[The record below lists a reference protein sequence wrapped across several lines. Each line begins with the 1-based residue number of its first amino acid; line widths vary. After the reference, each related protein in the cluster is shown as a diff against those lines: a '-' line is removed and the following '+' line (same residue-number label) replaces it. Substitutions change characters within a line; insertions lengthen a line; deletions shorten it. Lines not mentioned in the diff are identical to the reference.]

1 MKSMTGYGS
10 SAFELPSCPLFFELT
25 IQSVNRKNLDCQIF
39 VPQEWSDIET
49 KISEWTKDQ
58 FIRGRIMIHLKINK
72 KKQNNNGFHLN
83 DTLLDQS
90 IKELSNFCTQRSIP
104 LDLNPSL
111 LIKLNQLLKD
121 QEALPAWKESE
132 SIIKNAFDEAMTKW
146 QSMRDTEG
154 KALKDDFNQRIITL
168 TDLIDSVESL
178 AASASKDFS
187 QKLIDRLNSM
197 NLEVDLED
205 DRVLKEIALF
215 ADRSDITEELTRL
228 KSHVSQFK
236 QFTESPDSIG
246 RKMDFLCIEMF
257 REMNTISSKTQQI
270 EVTKNIIE
278 GKNELERIREQV
290 QNIE

>member
-25 IQSVNRKNLDCQIF
+25 IQSVNRKNLDCQIY

-90 IKELSNFCTQRSIP
+90 IKELSDFCDQRSIP

-121 QEALPAWKESE
+121 QEVLPAWKESE
-132 SIIKNAFDEAMTKW
+132 SIIKNAFNEAMTQW

-154 KALKDDFNQRIITL
+154 QALKDDFNQRIITL
-168 TDLIDSVESL
+168 KELIDSVESL

-228 KSHVSQFK
+228 KSHISQFK

>member
-90 IKELSNFCTQRSIP
+90 IKELSDFCTQRSIP

-132 SIIKNAFDEAMTKW
+132 SIIKNAFDEAMTQW

-154 KALKDDFNQRIITL
+154 KALKDDFNKRIITL

-178 AASASKDFS
+178 SASASKDFS

-197 NLEVDLED
+197 NLEVDPED

>member
-90 IKELSNFCTQRSIP
+90 IKELSDFCTQRSIP

-132 SIIKNAFDEAMTKW
+132 SIIKNAFDEAMTQW

-154 KALKDDFNQRIITL
+154 KALKDDFNQRIIKL

-178 AASASKDFS
+178 SASASKDFS

>member
-72 KKQNNNGFHLN
+72 RKQSNNGFHLN
-83 DTLLDQS
+83 NTLLDQS
-90 IKELSNFCTQRSIP
+90 IKELSDFCTQRSIP

-132 SIIKNAFDEAMTKW
+132 SIIKNAFDEAMTQW

-154 KALKDDFNQRIITL
+154 QVLKDDFNQRIIKL
-168 TDLIDSVESL
+168 TDLIDRVESL
-178 AASASKDFS
+178 STSASKDFS

-197 NLEVDLED
+197 NLEIDLED

-228 KSHVSQFK
+228 KSHVSQFE

>member
-25 IQSVNRKNLDCQIF
+25 IQSVNRKNLDCQIY

-58 FIRGRIMIHLKINK
+58 FMRGRIMIHLKINK

-90 IKELSNFCTQRSIP
+90 IKELSDFCTQRSIP

-132 SIIKNAFDEAMTKW
+132 SVIKTAFDEAMTQW

-154 KALKDDFNQRIITL
+154 QALKDDFNQRIITL
-168 TDLIDSVESL
+168 TDLIDRVESL
-178 AASASKDFS
+178 STSASMDFS

-197 NLEVDLED
+197 NLEIDLED

>member
-10 SAFELPSCPLFFELT
+10 SSFELPSCPLFFELT
-25 IQSVNRKNLDCQIF
+25 VQSVNRKNLDCQIF
-39 VPQEWSDIET
+39 VPQEWSDIES
-49 KISEWTKDQ
+49 KISEWTKEQ
-58 FIRGRIMIHLKINK
+58 FVRGRIMIHLKINK
-72 KKQNNNGFHLN
+72 RIQNNNGFNLN

-90 IKELSNFCTQRSIP
+90 IKELGDFCDKRSIP

-121 QEALPAWKESE
+121 QESLPSWKESE
-132 SIIKNAFDEAMTKW
+132 SIIKDALGEALNHW
-146 QSMRDTEG
+146 QGMRNTEG
-154 KALKDDFNQRIITL
+154 QALKNDFAQRLDSLNQ
-168 TDLIDSVESL
+168 LIDRIEAL

-187 QKLIDRLNSM
+187 KKLVDRLSSM
-197 NLEVDLED
+197 NLEIDLED

-228 KSHVSQFK
+228 KSHISQFK
-236 QFTESPDSIG
+236 QFIASPESIG

-257 REMNTISSKTQQI
+257 REMNTIASKTQQI

>member
-90 IKELSNFCTQRSIP
+90 IKELSDFCTQRSIP

-132 SIIKNAFDEAMTKW
+132 SIIKNAFDEAMTQW

-154 KALKDDFNQRIITL
+154 KALKDDFNQRIIKL

-178 AASASKDFS
+178 SASASKDFS

-236 QFTESPDSIG
+236 QFTVSPDSIG

>member
-90 IKELSNFCTQRSIP
+90 IKELSDFCTLRSIP
-104 LDLNPSL
+104 FELNPPL

-132 SIIKNAFDEAMTKW
+132 SIIKNAFDEAMTQW

-168 TDLIDSVESL
+168 TDLIDSVQSL
-178 AASASKDFS
+178 SASASKDFS

>member
-25 IQSVNRKNLDCQIF
+25 IQSVNRKNLDCQIY

-58 FIRGRIMIHLKINK
+58 FIRGRILIHLKINK

-90 IKELSNFCTQRSIP
+90 IKELSDFCTQRSIP

-132 SIIKNAFDEAMTKW
+132 SVIKTAFDEAMTQW

-154 KALKDDFNQRIITL
+154 QALKDDFNQRIITL
-168 TDLIDSVESL
+168 TDLIDRVESL
-178 AASASKDFS
+178 STSASMDFS

-197 NLEVDLED
+197 NLEIDLED

>member
-25 IQSVNRKNLDCQIF
+25 IQSVNRKNLDCQIYA
-39 VPQEWSDIET
+39 PQEWYDIET

-90 IKELSNFCTQRSIP
+90 IKELSDFCTQRSIP

-132 SIIKNAFDEAMTKW
+132 SIIKNAFDEAMTQW

-154 KALKDDFNQRIITL
+154 KALKDDFNQRIIKL

-178 AASASKDFS
+178 SASASKDFS

>member
-90 IKELSNFCTQRSIP
+90 IKELSDFCTQRSIP

-132 SIIKNAFDEAMTKW
+132 SIIKNAFNEAMTQW
-146 QSMRDTEG
+146 QSMRYTEG
-154 KALKDDFNQRIITL
+154 QALKDDFNQRIITL

>member
-1 MKSMTGYGS
+1 M
-10 SAFELPSCPLFFELT
+10 
-25 IQSVNRKNLDCQIF
+25 
-39 VPQEWSDIET
+39 
-49 KISEWTKDQ
+49 
-58 FIRGRIMIHLKINK
+58 
-72 KKQNNNGFHLN
+72 
-83 DTLLDQS
+83 
-90 IKELSNFCTQRSIP
+90 
-104 LDLNPSL
+104 
-111 LIKLNQLLKD
+111 IKLNQLLKD
-121 QEALPAWKESE
+121 QEALPAWKESD
-132 SIIKNAFDEAMTKW
+132 SIIKNAFDEAMTQW

-154 KALKDDFNQRIITL
+154 KALKDDFNQRIL
-168 TDLIDSVESL
+168 TFRDLIKGRITCLLPRVRI
-178 AASASKDFS
+178 F

-228 KSHVSQFK
+228 KSHFSQFK
-236 QFTESPDSIG
+236 QFTESPIQLDENG
-246 RKMDFLCIEMF
+246 LLCIEMF

>member
-10 SAFELPSCPLFFELT
+10 SSFELPSCPLFFELT

-58 FIRGRIMIHLKINK
+58 FTRGRIMIHLKINK
-72 KKQNNNGFHLN
+72 KKQNNNGFNLN
-83 DTLLDQS
+83 ETLLDHS
-90 IKELSNFCTQRSIP
+90 IKELSAFCNKRSIP

-121 QEALPAWKESE
+121 QEALPPWKESE
-132 SIIKNAFDEAMTKW
+132 SIIQDAFSEALTQW
-146 QSMRDTEG
+146 QAMRRTEG
-154 KALKDDFNQRIITL
+154 EALKKDFNQRMNAL
-168 TDLIDSVESL
+168 TQLIDSVETL
-178 AASASKDFS
+178 ATSASKDFS
-187 QKLIDRLNSM
+187 KKLIERLNSM
-197 NLEVDLED
+197 HLEIDLED

-215 ADRSDITEELTRL
+215 ADRSDISEELTRL
-228 KSHVSQFK
+228 KSHISQFK
-236 QFTESPDSIG
+236 EFTASPDSIG

-270 EVTKNIIE
+270 EVTKNTIE

-290 QNIE
+290 QNVE

>member
-10 SAFELPSCPLFFELT
+10 SSFELPSCPLFFELT
-25 IQSVNRKNLDCQIF
+25 VQSVNRKNLDCQIF
-39 VPQEWSDIET
+39 VPQEWSDIES
-49 KISEWTKDQ
+49 KISEWTKEQ
-58 FIRGRIMIHLKINK
+58 FVRGRIMIHLKINK
-72 KKQNNNGFHLN
+72 RKQNNNGFNLN

-90 IKELSNFCTQRSIP
+90 IKELGDFCEKRSIP
-104 LDLNPSL
+104 LDLNTSL

-121 QEALPAWKESE
+121 QESLPSWKGSE
-132 SIIKNAFDEAMTKW
+132 SIIKDALEEALNHW
-146 QSMRDTEG
+146 QGMRNTEG
-154 KALKDDFNQRIITL
+154 QSLKNDFAQRLDSLNQ
-168 TDLIDSVESL
+168 LIDRLEAL

-187 QKLIDRLNSM
+187 KKLVDRLSSM
-197 NLEVDLED
+197 NLEIDLED
-205 DRVLKEIALF
+205 DRILKEIALF

-228 KSHVSQFK
+228 KSHISQFR
-236 QFTESPDSIG
+236 QFITSSESIG

-257 REMNTISSKTQQI
+257 REMNTLSSKTQQI

>member
-25 IQSVNRKNLDCQIF
+25 IQSVNRKNLDCQIY

-132 SIIKNAFDEAMTKW
+132 SVIKTAFDEAMAQW

-154 KALKDDFNQRIITL
+154 QALKDDFNQRIITL
-168 TDLIDSVESL
+168 TDLIDRVESL
-178 AASASKDFS
+178 STSASKDFS

-197 NLEVDLED
+197 NLEIDLED

>member
-72 KKQNNNGFHLN
+72 KKQKNNGFHLN

-90 IKELSNFCTQRSIP
+90 IKELSDFCTQRSIP

-132 SIIKNAFDEAMTKW
+132 SIIKNAFNEAMTQW

>member
-25 IQSVNRKNLDCQIF
+25 IQSVNRKNLDCQIY

-90 IKELSNFCTQRSIP
+90 IKELSDFCSKRSIP

-132 SIIKNAFDEAMTKW
+132 SIIKNAFDEAMTQW

-154 KALKDDFNQRIITL
+154 KALKDDFNKRIITL
-168 TDLIDSVESL
+168 TDLIDSVESMS
-178 AASASKDFS
+178 ASSSKDFS

-236 QFTESPDSIG
+236 QFIESPDSIG

-278 GKNELERIREQV
+278 GKNELVIP
-290 QNIE
+290 

>member
-1 MKSMTGYGS
+1 MT
-10 SAFELPSCPLFFELT
+10 
-25 IQSVNRKNLDCQIF
+25 Q
-39 VPQEWSDIET
+39 
-49 KISEWTKDQ
+49 
-58 FIRGRIMIHLKINK
+58 
-72 KKQNNNGFHLN
+72 
-83 DTLLDQS
+83 
-90 IKELSNFCTQRSIP
+90 
-104 LDLNPSL
+104 
-111 LIKLNQLLKD
+111 
-121 QEALPAWKESE
+121 
-132 SIIKNAFDEAMTKW
+132 W

-154 KALKDDFNQRIITL
+154 KALKDDFNKRIITL

-178 AASASKDFS
+178 SASSSKDFS
-187 QKLIDRLNSM
+187 KKLIDRLNSM

>member
-25 IQSVNRKNLDCQIF
+25 IQSVNRKNLDFQIF

-49 KISEWTKDQ
+49 EISKWIKDKS
-58 FIRGRIMIHLKINK
+58 IRGRIMIHLKVNK
-72 KKQNNNGFHLN
+72 KKQDDNGFHLN
-83 DTLLDQS
+83 DALLDQS
-90 IKELSNFCTQRSIP
+90 IKKLSDFCTQRSIP

-121 QEALPAWKESE
+121 QEALPTWKESE
-132 SIIKNAFDEAMTKW
+132 PIIKNAFNEAMIQW
-146 QSMRDTEG
+146 QSMRDIEG
-154 KALKDDFNQRIITL
+154 QTLKDDFNQRIITL
-168 TDLIDSVESL
+168 TNLIDSVESL

-187 QKLIDRLNSM
+187 QKLIERLNSM

>member
-90 IKELSNFCTQRSIP
+90 IKELSDFCSKRSIP

-132 SIIKNAFDEAMTKW
+132 SIIKNAFNEAMTQW

-228 KSHVSQFK
+228 KSHISQFK
-236 QFTESPDSIG
+236 QFTESSDSIG

>member
-72 KKQNNNGFHLN
+72 RKQSNNGFHLN
-83 DTLLDQS
+83 NTLLDQS
-90 IKELSNFCTQRSIP
+90 IKELSDFCTQRSIP

-132 SIIKNAFDEAMTKW
+132 SIIKNAFDEAMTQW

-154 KALKDDFNQRIITL
+154 QALKDDFNQRIIKL
-168 TDLIDSVESL
+168 TDLIDRVESL
-178 AASASKDFS
+178 STSASKDFS

-197 NLEVDLED
+197 NLEIDLED

-228 KSHVSQFK
+228 KSHVSQFQ

>member
-10 SAFELPSCPLFFELT
+10 STFELPACPLLFEFT
-25 IQSVNRKNLDCQIF
+25 IQSVNRKNLDYQIY
-39 VPQEWSDIET
+39 VPQEWSDLEP

-58 FIRGRIMIHLKINK
+58 FIRGRVMIHLKINK
-72 KKQNNNGFHLN
+72 KKQKENGFSLN
-83 DTLLDQS
+83 NTLLDQS
-90 IKELSNFCTQRSIP
+90 IEELSDFCNQRNIP

-111 LIKLNQLLKD
+111 IIKLNQLLKD
-121 QEALPAWKESE
+121 QEALPSWQETESV
-132 SIIKNAFDEAMTKW
+132 IKDAFYETLNHW
-146 QSMRDTEG
+146 QTMRMTEG
-154 KALKDDFNQRIITL
+154 EALKNDFDQRMGSL
-168 TDLIDSVESL
+168 EKLVESVEAL
-178 AASASKDFS
+178 ATSASIDFS
-187 QKLIDRLNSM
+187 KKLIDRLNSM
-197 NLEVDLED
+197 NLEIDLED

-215 ADRSDITEELTRL
+215 ADRSDVSEEITRL
-228 KSHVSQFK
+228 KSHIDQFK
-236 QFTESPDSIG
+236 DFIASPESIG

>member
-90 IKELSNFCTQRSIP
+90 IKELSDFCTQRSIP

-132 SIIKNAFDEAMTKW
+132 SIIKNAFNEAMTQW

-168 TDLIDSVESL
+168 TDLINSVESL
-178 AASASKDFS
+178 SASASKDFS
-187 QKLIDRLNSM
+187 QKLFDRLNSM

>member
-90 IKELSNFCTQRSIP
+90 IKELSDFCTQRSIP

-121 QEALPAWKESE
+121 QEALPEWKESE
-132 SIIKNAFDEAMTKW
+132 SIIKNAFNEAMTQW

-168 TDLIDSVESL
+168 TDLINSVESL
-178 AASASKDFS
+178 SASASKDFS
-187 QKLIDRLNSM
+187 QKLFDRLNSM

>member
-39 VPQEWSDIET
+39 VPQEWFDIET

-72 KKQNNNGFHLN
+72 RKQNNNGFHLN

-90 IKELSNFCTQRSIP
+90 IKELSDFCTQRNIP

-132 SIIKNAFDEAMTKW
+132 SIIKNAFDEAMTQW
-146 QSMRDTEG
+146 QSMRYTEG
-154 KALKDDFNQRIITL
+154 KALKDDFNKRIITL

-178 AASASKDFS
+178 SASSSKDFS

-215 ADRSDITEELTRL
+215 ADRSDITEELIRL

>member
-90 IKELSNFCTQRSIP
+90 IKELSDFCTQRSIP

-132 SIIKNAFDEAMTKW
+132 SIIKNAFDEAMTQW

-154 KALKDDFNQRIITL
+154 KALKDDFNQRIIKL

>member
-39 VPQEWSDIET
+39 VPQEWFDIET

-72 KKQNNNGFHLN
+72 RKQNNNGFHLN

-90 IKELSNFCTQRSIP
+90 IKELSDFCTQRNIP

-132 SIIKNAFDEAMTKW
+132 SIIKNAFDEAMTQW
-146 QSMRDTEG
+146 QSMRYTEG
-154 KALKDDFNQRIITL
+154 KALKDDFNKRIITL

-178 AASASKDFS
+178 SASSSKDFS

>member
-72 KKQNNNGFHLN
+72 RKQNNNGFHLN

-90 IKELSNFCTQRSIP
+90 IKELSDFCTQRSIP

-121 QEALPAWKESE
+121 QEALPEWKESE
-132 SIIKNAFDEAMTKW
+132 SIIKNAFNEAMTQW

-168 TDLIDSVESL
+168 TDLINSVESL
-178 AASASKDFS
+178 SASASKDFS
-187 QKLIDRLNSM
+187 QKLFDRLNSM